1 METELKLPLKEAA
14 RRKKMIPVNQ
24 LFQFVRYINKLVK
37 FGRKTDVKYYPQLAR
52 YYAKREEIL
61 AKAKEK
67 YRKNKL

>member
-1 METELKLPLKEAA
+1 
-14 RRKKMIPVNQ
+14 MIPVNE